1 VYSCSIPYLPF
12 AGTITVNHAKIN
24 HFGSYDKYLRKLC
37 IPGLLSGNLRVAED
51 LGGAVPLVGGNWLA
65 SWGVAIA
72 HDLQVQR
79 IHSVNA

>member
-12 AGTITVNHAKIN
+12 ARTITVNHKKID
-24 HFGSYDKYLRKLC
+24 HFGFYDKYLVELC

-51 LGGAVPLVGGNWLA
+51 LGGVVPLVGGNWLA

-72 HDLQVQR
+72 HDLQVKR
-79 IHSVNA
+79 IQ